1 MILEEKS
8 SMIQSLITR
17 NSGKDDWRGKIM
29 ETGKLVRW
37 LLQLFSR
44 VTDHKLY
51 PDSLRKGSA
60 NADDR
65 GRAVCFIKSFYKGFY
80 FKD

>member
-1 MILEEKS
+1 MILEERS
-8 SMIQSLITR
+8 SMIQTLITR
-17 NSGKDDWRGKIM
+17 NSRKDDWRGKIM
-29 ETGKLVRW
+29 KTGKLVRW
-37 LLQLFSR
+37 LLQLFSP
-44 VTDHKLY
+44 VTDHTLY

-60 NADDR
+60 NAVDR